1 MLSSSLTW
9 IGTPVSLISLKLNI
23 LNMMNGLK
31 KNGFWTGTAEHA
43 VQTTTFKVL
52 TDASKNFIFHSNLHS
67 TKEQAE

>member
-1 MLSSSLTW
+1 MDWYPS
-9 IGTPVSLISLKLNI
+9 VLNFI
-23 LNMMNGLK
+23 EAEYSEYDEWLE